1 MPVDVKTEVTLEAA
15 NYILDML
22 YTKTIREKEGGT
34 YGVSSSMGAQKEPE
48 NRIMVQVY
56 FDTNPESA
64 ERLGGLAVK
73 YFKELAQN
81 GPTEEEVTMAKEN
94 LKKNIPESRIKN
106 GYWSQAINYNLRY
119 GVDYDAAYEAAV
131 ESVTAEDIKTVL
143 QAVIAQDNFIQITLV
158 PKE

>member
-1 MPVDVKTEVTLEAA
+1 M
-15 NYILDML
+15 I
-22 YTKTIREKEGGT
+22 YTKTIREQEGGT
-34 YGVSSSMGAQKEPE
+34 YGVSSSRHAQIDPE
-48 NRIMVQVY
+48 NRIMVQVH

-73 YFKELAQN
+73 YRKELAQN

-94 LKKNIPESRIKN
+94 LKKNIPESRIRN
-106 GYWSQAINYNLRY
+106 GYWNQAINYNTRH

-131 ESVTAEDIKTVL
+131 ESVTAKDIKTVL
-143 QAVIAQDNFIQITLV
+143 QAVIAQDNFIQMTLV

>member
-1 MPVDVKTEVTLEAA
+1 
-15 NYILDML
+15 
-22 YTKTIREKEGGT
+22 
-34 YGVSSSMGAQKEPE
+34 
-48 NRIMVQVY
+48 
-56 FDTNPESA
+56 
-64 ERLGGLAVK
+64 
-73 YFKELAQN
+73 
-81 GPTEEEVTMAKEN
+81 MAKEN